1 MSVWP
6 YTRVKKEYVLL
17 KYNFNLVMKK
27 MLIALAMVSLSATA
41 FAQGYPTEKFS
52 VATNSF
58 WSNWFLSVHALDASY
73 SIAGADQGLYKAPM
87 WGGAVALGKWFTP
100 GMGLRAKGTFG
111 KFHNGEWLKAGKAN
125 HVKYYNVEADVLFNL
140 SNLFCGY
147 SESRVWNVIPYVSAN
162 FFHKYTHQTTDF
174 GIGGG
179 IISTWKLTK
188 HLNLD
193 IEASYKQI
201 KGSEPVNLNPM
212 NNNRVF
218 ALEAGL
224 TFNLGKA
231 TWNKTPDIDAIM
243 AANQSQ
249 LDALNAAL
257 SNAQAENAR
266 LKELLAQ
273 KPKETIVTKEVTKL
287 ATTPVSVFFNIN
299 RTKIASKKDLV
310 NVEQLANYAK
320 ENNCNIVVTGYADSA
335 TGSVERNQKLSEGRA
350 EAVKNALVDMGVDA
364 SKITTVAQGGVDTL
378 SPISYNRRATVE
390 IK

>member
-6 YTRVKKEYVLL
+6 YVRAKKEYVLL
-17 KYNFNLVMKK
+17 KYNYNLVMKK

-58 WSNWFLSVHALDASY
+58 WSNWFLTVHALDANY
-73 SIAGADQGLYKAPM
+73 EIAGADQGLYDAPM
-87 WGGAVALGKWFTP
+87 WGGAVSLGKWFTP
-100 GMGLRAKGTFG
+100 GMGLRAKGILG
-111 KFHNGEWLKAGKAN
+111 KFHNDGWLKASYDN
-125 HVKYYNVEADVLFNL
+125 HVKYVSAEADVLFNL

-147 SESRVWNVIPYVSAN
+147 SETRVWNVIPYVSGGWL
-162 FFHKYTHQTTDF
+162 HKYGHHTSDF
-174 GIGGG
+174 TLGVGL
-179 IISTWKLTK
+179 ISTWKLTK
-188 HLNLD
+188 HINVDL
-193 IEASYKQI
+193 EASYKQM
-201 KGSEPVNLNPM
+201 KGSEPVNLNYE
-212 NNNRVF
+212 NNNRIF

-231 TWNKTPDIDAIM
+231 TWNKTPDVDAIM

-257 SNAQAENAR
+257 ANAQAENAR

-320 ENNCNIVVTGYADSA
+320 ENNCNVVVTGYADSA

>member
-1 MSVWP
+1 
-6 YTRVKKEYVLL
+6 
-17 KYNFNLVMKK
+17 
-27 MLIALAMVSLSATA
+27 
-41 FAQGYPTEKFS
+41 
-52 VATNSF
+52 
-58 WSNWFLSVHALDASY
+58 
-73 SIAGADQGLYKAPM
+73 
-87 WGGAVALGKWFTP
+87 
-100 GMGLRAKGTFG
+100 
-111 KFHNGEWLKAGKAN
+111 
-125 HVKYYNVEADVLFNL
+125 
-140 SNLFCGY
+140 
-147 SESRVWNVIPYVSAN
+147 
-162 FFHKYTHQTTDF
+162 
-174 GIGGG
+174 
-179 IISTWKLTK
+179 
-188 HLNLD
+188 
-193 IEASYKQI
+193 
-201 KGSEPVNLNPM
+201 
-212 NNNRVF
+212 
-218 ALEAGL
+218 
-224 TFNLGKA
+224 
-231 TWNKTPDIDAIM
+231 M

>member
-1 MSVWP
+1 
-6 YTRVKKEYVLL
+6 
-17 KYNFNLVMKK
+17 MKK

-41 FAQGYPTEKFS
+41 FAQSYPTEKFS

-73 SIAGADQGLYKAPM
+73 NIAGADQSLFEAPM

-100 GMGLRAKGTFG
+100 GMGLRAKGTLG
-111 KFHNGEWLKAGKAN
+111 KFHNREWLKAGLDN
-125 HVKYYNVEADVLFNL
+125 HVKYYTAEGDVLFNL

-147 SESRVWNVIPYVSAN
+147 SETRVWNVIPYVSGG
-162 FFHKYTHQTTDF
+162 FLHMYGHHKSSFTL
-174 GIGGG
+174 GVGL
-179 IISTWKLTK
+179 ISTWKLTK
-188 HLNLD
+188 HINLD
-193 IEASYKQI
+193 LEASYKQGRGHDI
-201 KGSEPVNLNPM
+201 FSLNQK
-212 NNNRVF
+212 NANRVF

-273 KPKETIVTKEVTKL
+273 KPKETIVTKEVLRRTT
-287 ATTPVSVFFNIN
+287 ATSLLPVML
-299 RTKIASKKDLV
+299 TALLV
-310 NVEQLANYAK
+310 L
-320 ENNCNIVVTGYADSA
+320 
-335 TGSVERNQKLSEGRA
+335 
-350 EAVKNALVDMGVDA
+350 
-364 SKITTVAQGGVDTL
+364 
-378 SPISYNRRATVE
+378 
-390 IK
+390 

>member
-1 MSVWP
+1 
-6 YTRVKKEYVLL
+6 
-17 KYNFNLVMKK
+17 MKK

-41 FAQGYPTEKFS
+41 FAQDYPTEKFS

-58 WSNWFLSVHALDASY
+58 WSNWFLTVHALDANY
-73 SIAGADQGLYKAPM
+73 SIAGADQDLFEAPM

-100 GMGLRAKGTFG
+100 GMGLRAKGSFG
-111 KFHNGEWLKAGKAN
+111 KLHNREWLNAGKAN
-125 HVKYYNVEADVLFNL
+125 HVKYYNLEADVLFNL

-147 SESRVWNVIPYVSAN
+147 SETRVWNVIPYVSAN
-162 FFHKYTHQTTDF
+162 FFHKYTHQTSDF

-179 IISTWKLTK
+179 IISTWKLSK
-188 HLNLD
+188 HVNLD
-193 IEASYKQI
+193 LEASYKQV
-201 KGSEPVNLNPM
+201 KGSEPVNLNPK

-257 SNAQAENAR
+257 ANAQSENAR

-335 TGSVERNQKLSEGRA
+335 TGSADRNQKLSEGRA

>member
-1 MSVWP
+1 
-6 YTRVKKEYVLL
+6 
-17 KYNFNLVMKK
+17 MKK

-58 WSNWFLSVHALDASY
+58 WSNWFLTVHALDANY
-73 SIAGADQGLYKAPM
+73 EIAGADQGLYKAPM
-87 WGGAVALGKWFTP
+87 WGGAVSLGKWFTP
-100 GMGLRAKGTFG
+100 GMGLRAKGTLG
-111 KFHNGEWLKAGKAN
+111 KFHNREWLKAGFDN

-147 SESRVWNVIPYVSAN
+147 SETRVWNVIPYASAGYMHKWGHHTGN
-162 FFHKYTHQTTDF
+162 FTL
-174 GIGGG
+174 GVGL
-179 IISTWKLTK
+179 ISTWKLTK
-188 HLNLD
+188 HINVDL
-193 IEASYKQI
+193 EASYKQVRAA
-201 KGSEPVNLNPM
+201 GPVSFNSKNA
-212 NNNRVF
+212 NRIL

-231 TWNKTPDIDAIM
+231 TWNKTPDVDAIM

-257 SNAQAENAR
+257 ANAQAENAR

-350 EAVKNALVDMGVDA
+350 EAVKNALIDMGVDA